1 VRFGKD
7 ANLGTL
13 LLVNVYWLPLSLQEA
28 ALLAIAI
35 PAALL
40 HLAPEN
46 HVVVYSVLASLI
58 NVISVFLPWPVGALS
73 DRLRGRGTPR
83 QAVALL
89 GAALNVIGLVLAMS
103 AATVVTFDAAII
115 LATAGAAVSTTAYQ
129 AMLPEAVARASW
141 GVASGI
147 RGAFTLLGTVF
158 GLSLGGLFDPH
169 TVFLTCA
176 GFVAISAI
184 SLRGLAPRQQGAEDH
199 AHIRDWH
206 DFVVVFVGRACIV
219 FGLTLLGTFVLYF
232 FRDVLHVADP
242 SRGTGLTGLAGLV
255 GAVASSVVLGIL
267 SDRIRPHRKIVVALC
282 GIPMVIAAAGY
293 AIAPHDASIFLYALL
308 FGIGYGGVLSN
319 GWALAL
325 DSMPA
330 MRDVAR
336 DLGIWGMATHVP
348 AIVAPLIG
356 AAMIRH
362 FNGSIDGY
370 RALFALAAL
379 AFAAG
384 SASVL
389 AVRGE
394 ARER

>member
-1 VRFGKD
+1 MRISKD
-7 ANLGTL
+7 ARLGTL

-35 PAALL
+35 PAALIR
-40 HLAPEN
+40 LAPLT
-46 HVVVYSVLASLI
+46 HVATYAILASLI
-58 NVISVFLPWPVGALS
+58 NVVNVFLPWPVGALS
-73 DRLRGRGTPR
+73 DKLRGSGTPR
-83 QAVALL
+83 QALALL
-89 GAALNVIGLVLAMS
+89 GAVLNILGLVAAAYAGS
-103 AATVVTFDAAII
+103 VSSFYGAVVVATV
-115 LATAGAAVSTTAYQ
+115 GQAVSTTAYQ
-129 AMLPEAVARASW
+129 ALLPDAVARASW

-158 GLSLGGLFDPH
+158 GLMLGGLFNPAS
-169 TVFLTCA
+169 VFLTCA
-176 GFVAISAI
+176 VLVAISAF
-184 SLRGLAPRQQGAEDH
+184 SLRRLAPVEHDEEH

-206 DFVVVFVGRACIV
+206 DFVVVFFGRACIV

-242 SRGTGLTGLAGLV
+242 SRGTGMTGIAGLI
-255 GAVASSVVLGIL
+255 GAVASSIVLGVL
-267 SDRIRPHRKIVVALC
+267 SDRIRPYRKIIVALC
-282 GIPMVIAAAGY
+282 GIPMTIAALGY
-293 AIAPHDASIFLYALL
+293 AIAPYEASIFLFALI

-348 AIVAPLIG
+348 AIIAPLIG
-356 AAMIRH
+356 GAAIH
-362 FNGSIDGY
+362 YFNGSLDGY

-379 AFAAG
+379 SFAVG

-389 AVRGE
+389 LVKGQQR
-394 ARER
+394 